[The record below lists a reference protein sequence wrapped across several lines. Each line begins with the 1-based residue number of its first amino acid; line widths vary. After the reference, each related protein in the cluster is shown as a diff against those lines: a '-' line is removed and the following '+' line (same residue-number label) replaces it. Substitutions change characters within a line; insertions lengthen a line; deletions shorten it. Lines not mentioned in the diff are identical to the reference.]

1 MHITSNISLLDRMVA
16 NYSALSNLLYSS
28 ELDRMGGGDSPF
40 AKYNCAD
47 SAYYIIPSISVHVTA

>member
-28 ELDRMGGGDSPF
+28 ELDRMGGVILHSRNTTAPI
-40 AKYNCAD
+40 ART
-47 SAYYIIPSISVHVTA
+47 ISYHLYLST

>member
-28 ELDRMGGGDSPF
+28 ELDRMGGGNSQF
-40 AKYNCAD
+40 AKYNCAN
-47 SAYYIIPSISVHVTA
+47 SAYIVPSMLT